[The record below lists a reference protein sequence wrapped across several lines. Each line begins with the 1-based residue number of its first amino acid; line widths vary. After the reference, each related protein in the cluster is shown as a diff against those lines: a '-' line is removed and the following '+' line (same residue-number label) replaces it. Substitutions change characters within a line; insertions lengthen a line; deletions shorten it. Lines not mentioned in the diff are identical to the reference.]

1 MALVTLHGT
10 ISLDKTI
17 VSARKHLSAILAPIL
32 IRSRGMGVME
42 AMDTQQIAERE
53 LERILG
59 SATSLNIDVKGST
72 RDSRIRVSG
81 FTTLIITVMSENAFR
96 IREDQGNH
104 SGGVQTRVTSEPPRW
119 GDSDP
124 PSSLDQ
130 MRSIAERWLTGEGKL
145 ARLPAA

>member
-1 MALVTLHGT
+1 
-10 ISLDKTI
+10 
-17 VSARKHLSAILAPIL
+17 
-32 IRSRGMGVME
+32 MGVME

-53 LERILG
+53 FERILG
-59 SATSLNIDVKGST
+59 SATSLNIDVKGSA

-81 FTTLIITVMSENAFR
+81 FTTLIITVMSANAFR

-104 SGGVQTRVTSEPPRW
+104 PGGVQTRVTYEPPRW

-124 PSSLDQ
+124 PTSLDQ